1 MGNVFPRVFGRYLPS
16 VVRGEGALLW
26 DAEGR
31 RYLDSSGGAIVV
43 GIGHGDGDVV
53 RAMADQAS
61 RIAYAHGTQFPSEAL
76 ESYAADLAPLLPMD
90 GPRIYPVSGGSEA
103 IETALKLA
111 RAYHLARGQG
121 DRQVVM
127 ARWGS
132 YHGNTRGALDA
143 SGREPLRAPYLPW
156 LGQSMFVPAVY
167 EYRCTLDS
175 HPDACGSRHAELLDQ
190 AIRLA
195 DPATVAA
202 FIAEPVGGA
211 TIGAAVPP
219 DDYWPAVAEVCRRH
233 GVLLIADEVMTGF
246 GRTGR
251 WFGGDHWGLRPDI
264 VVAAKGAGSGYWPF
278 GFAACS
284 GRVFDAVTEGG
295 FV

>member
-61 RIAYAHGTQFPSEAL
+61 RIAYAHGTQFTSEAL

-156 LGQSMFVPAVY
+156 LGQSVHVPAAY
-167 EYRCTLDS
+167 EYRCPS
-175 HPDACGSRHAELLDQ
+175 PGH
-190 AIRLA
+190 
-195 DPATVAA
+195 
-202 FIAEPVGGA
+202 PVGCGA
-211 TIGAAVPP
+211 WHADRLEEAIDREGPER
-219 DDYWPAVAEVCRRH
+219 VA
-233 GVLLIADEVMTGF
+233 
-246 GRTGR
+246 
-251 WFGGDHWGLRPDI
+251 
-264 VVAAKGAGSGYWPF
+264 
-278 GFAACS
+278 
-284 GRVFDAVTEGG
+284 
-295 FV
+295 